1 MQKLILEIFDQ
12 VNVEI
17 PDLPEMEKDL
27 SKQIDAVWEKLEGYV
42 PQEYQDEF
50 SRRIFEAAGI
60 AERKGFELGV
70 KYMAKLFVECLS

>member
-1 MQKLILEIFDQ
+1 MQKMILEIFDK

-17 PDLPEMEKDL
+17 PDLPKIEENL
-27 SKQIDAVWEKLEGYV
+27 TEQIEDIVESIQEQM
-42 PQEYQDEF
+42 PQQYHDEIG
-50 SRRIFEAAGI
+50 RRFFEVSGI